1 MSTQTNLAES
11 SIPALSERNEPMDID
26 LGERSEIEAEEANRE
41 RMDEEQHDEVE
52 EEDAQEEEEEQEK
65 EQDKNEED
73 GDESNEKKGKGKG
86 KEKETEYEMDET
98 SGERSA
104 EWPFDSFPPI
114 ATLEPMAYEY
124 TDVEPTADKGKGR
137 ETTTQDGESD
147 ELREEEDDFVRGRV
161 ELSLEAKEAIE
172 QIHFNDGKIHSPIN
186 HITHIYTAANALDR
200 CGECNKVV
208 ADGDLPC
215 VYGAFEKCDR
225 EGEERPAGGV
235 LFAATI
241 GPHTE
246 PIAIAA
252 ADDKEQTT
260 KDS

>member
-124 TDVEPTADKGKGR
+124 TDV
-137 ETTTQDGESD
+137 
-147 ELREEEDDFVRGRV
+147 
-161 ELSLEAKEAIE
+161 
-172 QIHFNDGKIHSPIN
+172 
-186 HITHIYTAANALDR
+186 
-200 CGECNKVV
+200 GEC
-208 ADGDLPC
+208 
-215 VYGAFEKCDR
+215 
-225 EGEERPAGGV
+225 GV
-235 LFAATI
+235 LWRRITLTIKQFLKSRLPTKARGERRPRRTAKATSCARKRTI
-241 GPHTE
+241 LSVEGWSCPWRRRRRLSRS
-246 PIAIAA
+246 IS
-252 ADDKEQTT
+252 TT
-260 KDS
+260 AKYTHQ